1 MITSPPF
8 FSSYP
13 LELQNGFLELAAP
26 SVTPFSQTWSLL
38 DFNGA
43 VTAGESLTPTTTST
57 SAVAAEPQQ
66 GDFSVPFFSALP
78 QLQVTA
84 MVPGQEDLPP
94 VQTVDYV
101 DLGRYDG
108 LWYEVARTTNFFQI
122 GCVATTATY
131 GLLSESSV
139 SVFNAC
145 YNVFSGQDES
155 IAGVATVVDP
165 QTNAKLKVSFDGV
178 PTSGDYWIIDLV
190 ENTPE
195 GDYTYAVVG
204 EPTRNFVF
212 ILSRTPRANPEILDQ
227 LYANLEAQYYDVS
240 KIRRSLQPP
249 QFRDQLTAGGDVMP
263 LSSETSQT
271 NIFAPNPL
279 ENLPLASELKS
290 GGNYQ
295 SWVGAVQSQEP
306 LPLVNSHQGLPV
318 ATVEGWAL
326 GNQV

>member
-1 MITSPPF
+1 MITSSPF
-8 FSSYP
+8 FSGHS
-13 LELQNGFLELAAP
+13 LELQNQFLELSA
-26 SVTPFSQTWSLL
+26 SGVTSFSREWSLI

-43 VTAGESLTPTTTST
+43 VIAGELLTLPTT
-57 SAVAAEPQQ
+57 SAGAVETELEQ
-66 GDFSVPFFSALP
+66 GDFSVPFFSGLP
-78 QLQVTA
+78 QVEVTA
-84 MVPGQEDLPP
+84 MVLGQEDLPP

-122 GCVATTATY
+122 GCVSTTATY

-145 YNVFSGQDES
+145 YNVLSGQDES

-212 ILSRTPRANPEILDQ
+212 ILSRTPRANPKILDQ
-227 LYANLEAQYYDVS
+227 LYDNLEAQYYDVS
-240 KIRRSLQPP
+240 KIHRSPQPP
-249 QFRDQLTAGGDVMP
+249 QFMDQLTEGGHVMP
-263 LSSETSQT
+263 GASETSQT
-271 NIFAPNPL
+271 DIFATAL
-279 ENLPLASELKS
+279 MKDLPLASELDPGS
-290 GGNYQ
+290 NYQ
-295 SWVGAVQSQEP
+295 SWVGAVQLEEP

-318 ATVEGWAL
+318 APVEGWA
-326 GNQV
+326 

>member
-8 FSSYP
+8 FSIHH
-13 LELQNGFLELAAP
+13 LELQNEFLELSAP
-26 SVTPFSQTWSLL
+26 PVTPFSQEWSLL

-43 VTAGESLTPTTTST
+43 VIVGESLTLPTT
-57 SAVAAEPQQ
+57 SASALATEPGQ
-66 GDFSVPFFSALP
+66 GDFSASFFSSLP

-145 YNVFSGQDES
+145 YNVFSGQDEA

-190 ENTPE
+190 ESSPE

-212 ILSRTPRANPEILDQ
+212 ILSRTPRANPQVLDQ

-240 KIRRSLQPP
+240 KIHRSLQPP
-249 QFRDQLTAGGDVMP
+249 QFIDRLTEGGNVLP

-271 NIFAPNPL
+271 DIFATNL
-279 ENLPLASELKS
+279 MENRPLASELES
-290 GGNYQ
+290 SSNYQ
-295 SWVGAVQSQEP
+295 SWVGAVQLEEP

-318 ATVEGWAL
+318 VAVAEWA
-326 GNQV
+326 